1 MRAYE
6 FLSEA
11 KFNFSLAD
19 YEATPY
25 DPGFEY
31 YPDIRKH
38 SKTKDE
44 PHIGPQEGKYLNLML
59 RGIKPAT
66 VVSSIAEKRLFMP
79 YIKDG
84 RIKVAAK
91 DGGEADNWYLTLP
104 GEEWRGKKL
113 QQLFNKLWDIRR
125 GTGIDLE
132 GTVDQEKVLDAK
144 IGRLLGLP
152 KESIR
157 YFLKTRY

>member
-1 MRAYE
+1 MKIRE
-6 FLSEA
+6 LLEA
-11 KFNFSLAD
+11 KYDFPLSD
-19 YEATPY
+19 YEETPY
-25 DPGFEY
+25 DPGFEEFG
-31 YPDIRKH
+31 DHIKQFN
-38 SKTKDE
+38 E

-66 VVSSIAEKRLFMP
+66 VISTEAEKALFEP

-84 RIKVAAK
+84 TVKVVAK
-91 DGGEADNWYLTLP
+91 DGGEYDNWYLTLP

-113 QQLFNKLWDIRR
+113 QQLFIKIRGVRDRYDI
-125 GTGIDLE
+125 E
-132 GTVDQEKVLDAK
+132 GEKVLDAK

>member
-1 MRAYE
+1 MRFHE
-6 FLSEA
+6 FIQESNRYNYSLS
-11 KFNFSLAD
+11 D
-19 YEATPY
+19 YLDTPY
-25 DPGFEY
+25 DPGFE
-31 YPDIRKH
+31 DFGDHIKQFN
-38 SKTKDE
+38 E

-66 VVSSIAEKRLFMP
+66 VISTEAEKALFEP

-84 RIKVAAK
+84 TVKVVAK
-91 DGGEADNWYLTLP
+91 DGGEYDNWYLTLP

-113 QQLFNKLWDIRR
+113 QKLFQQRKAIWKEH
-125 GTGIDLE
+125 G
-132 GTVDQEKVLDAK
+132 VDTDAEKVIDAK

>member
-1 MRAYE
+1 MKIRE
-6 FLSEA
+6 LLEA
-11 KFNFSLAD
+11 KYDYPLSD
-19 YEATPY
+19 YEDTPY
-25 DPGFEY
+25 DPGFEFVGQDREANKVY
-31 YPDIRKH
+31 N
-38 SKTKDE
+38 E

-66 VVSSIAEKRLFMP
+66 VIAYQAQKRLFQP

-84 RIKVAAK
+84 TVIVAAK
-91 DGGEADNWYLTLP
+91 DKDEKDGDENWYLTLP

-113 QQLFNKLWDIRR
+113 QELFNKLWAMRDRP
-125 GTGIDLE
+125 DFS
-132 GTVDQEKVLDAK
+132 VDQEKVLDAK

-152 KESIR
+152 KESVR